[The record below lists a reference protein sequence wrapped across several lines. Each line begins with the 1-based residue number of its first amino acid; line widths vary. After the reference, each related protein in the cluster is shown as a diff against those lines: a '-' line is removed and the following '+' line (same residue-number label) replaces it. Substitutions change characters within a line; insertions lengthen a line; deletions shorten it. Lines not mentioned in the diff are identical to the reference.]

1 MSLDADVQRLSRV
14 ALFAELP
21 PEAQRLMAFS
31 AETLTLGAG
40 EVLFERGQMADCAY
54 LVLSGAI
61 GFDAGAQDYA
71 AGPDCLIGET
81 ALLTA
86 TERPATARAAQAST
100 LMKISRV
107 LFHRVMREFPDAAV
121 RLHQRAGARLAG
133 FTRELEE
140 ARQRH
145 PA

>member
-31 AETLTLGAG
+31 SETLTLAAG
-40 EVLFERGQMADCAY
+40 EILFGHGQASDCAY

-61 GFDAGAQDYA
+61 AFEDGAKGYA
-71 AGPDCLIGET
+71 AGPGCLVGET
-81 ALLTA
+81 ALLAA
-86 TERPATARAAQAST
+86 TERPATARAAQASSV
-100 LMKISRV
+100 LKISRV

-121 RLHQRAGARLAG
+121 RLHQRQAARLAG
-133 FTRELEE
+133 FTRELE
-140 ARQRH
+140 AVRQRH